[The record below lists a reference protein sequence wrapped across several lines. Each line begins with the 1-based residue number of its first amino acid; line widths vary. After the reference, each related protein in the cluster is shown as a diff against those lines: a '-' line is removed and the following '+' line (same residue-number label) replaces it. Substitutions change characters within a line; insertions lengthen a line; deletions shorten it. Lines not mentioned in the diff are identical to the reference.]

1 MKVLHFLSKGYFM
14 IFLIDILE
22 FLEDHVEPDDDF
34 ADDDA
39 IDESC
44 HEIIDYEKTFNKDID
59 NELICWLVKHVWL
72 NDDSRSKGGS
82 ILIFL
87 PGFHE
92 IRQLGTDLTN
102 FFYEKRIGELLE
114 EHTKYKQKNLFFLHS
129 QISPDIQ
136 KEVFTVKVKI
146 ECIVLEITNY
156 LG

>member
-1 MKVLHFLSKGYFM
+1 M
-14 IFLIDILE
+14 E

-34 ADDDA
+34 VDNDDA
-39 IDESC
+39 FDEPC

-72 NDDSRSKGGS
+72 NDVGSRSKGGS

-92 IRQLGTDLTN
+92 IRQLGTDLTQ
-102 FFYEKRIGELLE
+102 FFYEQRIGELLE

-136 KEVFTVKVKI
+136 KEVFTVKVTI
-146 ECIVLEITNY
+146 YQMQPNVAN
-156 LG
+156 

>member
-1 MKVLHFLSKGYFM
+1 M
-14 IFLIDILE
+14 
-22 FLEDHVEPDDDF
+22 EDHVEPEDDF
-34 ADDDA
+34 LDNDA
-39 IDESC
+39 FDEPC

-72 NDDSRSKGGS
+72 NDGSRSKGGS

-92 IRQLGTDLTN
+92 IRQLGTGLTN
-102 FFYEKRIGELLE
+102 FFYKQRIGELLE

-136 KEVFTVKVKI
+136 KEVFTVKVIIFQFMKQI
-146 ECIVLEITNY
+146 ITF
-156 LG
+156 LL